1 MDIQERLEV
10 PVGYAFTAMEPIYYQ
25 HYIASNELMLKLP
38 TLGGLPELMVTVS
51 SGEKCNFC
59 GTVVKCYCD
68 DVADA
73 LGISLICGLRN
84 EKERFTAAMYIDTI
98 NKEQRPSVKTN
109 IFWHFLLLLSLF
121 F

>member
-1 MDIQERLEV
+1 
-10 PVGYAFTAMEPIYYQ
+10 
-25 HYIASNELMLKLP
+25 MLKLS

-51 SGEKCNFC
+51 SGEKYNFC
-59 GTVVKCYCD
+59 GLVVKCYCD
-68 DVADA
+68 DVADV
-73 LGISLICGLRN
+73 LGILLLCGLRN